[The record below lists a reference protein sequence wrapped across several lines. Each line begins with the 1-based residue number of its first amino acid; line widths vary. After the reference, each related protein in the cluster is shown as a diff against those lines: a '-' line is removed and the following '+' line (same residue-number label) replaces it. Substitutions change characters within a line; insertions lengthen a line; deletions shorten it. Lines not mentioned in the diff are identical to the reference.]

1 LELGPA
7 GAVEVLAVP
16 QLVVLRPRQSF
27 VSFTTELFVFLAT
40 HLVHTLGGFC
50 VAPALAEMSLAKL
63 AIVRATELASSQFWN
78 VRMPTDFRPT
88 ASLQVLRLRAN
99 LLALTRRFFDESGYW
114 EVDTPLLS
122 HERVIDPNIEP
133 FVVPWPAGEQLSLQT
148 SPEFAMKRLLAS
160 GAESIYQLGKVFRRG
175 EIGRL
180 HNPEFTML
188 EWYRVGDTHHEQM
201 NFVEKFVDEFAR
213 EVERLSPTAPRPSPL
228 VRYPFERLSYD
239 QAFER
244 HTGSKVLSRPTG
256 EIVSLARRLGVSA
269 PESLLPNDRDGWLN
283 LLLAERVEPHLGH
296 DRPTFIF
303 DYPASQ
309 AALARVRVAGP
320 VSVAERFELYVNGI
334 ELCNGYHEL
343 TDANTLRAR
352 IRHEAT
358 ATKQHIPEPARLL
371 AAMEQGLPPC
381 SGVALGFDRL
391 LMLCLGANSIRQ
403 VIPFPFEIA

>member
-1 LELGPA
+1 
-7 GAVEVLAVP
+7 
-16 QLVVLRPRQSF
+16 
-27 VSFTTELFVFLAT
+27 
-40 HLVHTLGGFC
+40 
-50 VAPALAEMSLAKL
+50 
-63 AIVRATELASSQFWN
+63 
-78 VRMPTDFRPT
+78 MPTDFRPA
-88 ASLQVLRLRAN
+88 ASLEVLRLRAR
-99 LLALTRRFFDESGYW
+99 LLAFTRRFFDESGYW
-114 EVDTPLLS
+114 EVDTPILS

-133 FVVPWPAGEQLSLQT
+133 FAVSWSASEQLSLQT

-160 GAESIYQLGKVFRRG
+160 GADAIYQLGKVFRRG
-175 EIGRL
+175 ELGRL

-201 NFVEKFVDEFAR
+201 NFVEKFVTAFAR
-213 EVERLSPTAPRPSPL
+213 DVEQQSSVSPLPAVLSPQS
-228 VRYPFERLSYD
+228 FERLTYD

-256 EIVSLARRLGVSA
+256 EIVALARRLGVSA

-283 LLLAERVEPHLGH
+283 LLLAERVESHLGH
-296 DRPTFIF
+296 NRPTFLY

-320 VSVAERFELYVNGI
+320 VSVAERFELYVSGI

-358 ATKQHIPEPARLL
+358 ASGQQIPEPARLL
-371 AAMEQGLPPC
+371 AAMEEGLPAC

>member
-1 LELGPA
+1 
-7 GAVEVLAVP
+7 
-16 QLVVLRPRQSF
+16 
-27 VSFTTELFVFLAT
+27 
-40 HLVHTLGGFC
+40 
-50 VAPALAEMSLAKL
+50 
-63 AIVRATELASSQFWN
+63 
-78 VRMPTDFRPT
+78 MPTDFRPA
-88 ASLQVLRLRAN
+88 ASLDVLRLRAR
-99 LLALTRRFFDESGYW
+99 LLAFTRRFFDESGYW
-114 EVDTPLLS
+114 EVDTPILS

-133 FVVPWPAGEQLSLQT
+133 FVTHNSSSEQLSLQT

-160 GAESIYQLGKVFRRG
+160 GADAIYQLGKVFRRG
-175 EIGRL
+175 ELGRL

-201 NFVEKFVDEFAR
+201 NFVEKFVSEFAS
-213 EVERLSPTAPRPSPL
+213 EVGQQSSASPH
-228 VRYPFERLSYD
+228 PFERLTYD
-239 QAFER
+239 QVFER

-256 EIVSLARRLGVSA
+256 EIIALARRLGVGA
-269 PESLLPNDRDGWLN
+269 PESLLSNDRDGWLN

-296 DRPTFIF
+296 DRPTFVY

-320 VSVAERFELYVNGI
+320 VSVAERFELYVSGI

-358 ATKQHIPEPARLL
+358 ASGQHIPEPARLL
-371 AAMEQGLPPC
+371 AAMEQGLPAC

-403 VIPFPFEIA
+403 VTPFPFEIA

>member
-1 LELGPA
+1 
-7 GAVEVLAVP
+7 
-16 QLVVLRPRQSF
+16 
-27 VSFTTELFVFLAT
+27 
-40 HLVHTLGGFC
+40 
-50 VAPALAEMSLAKL
+50 
-63 AIVRATELASSQFWN
+63 
-78 VRMPTDFRPT
+78 MPTDFRPA
-88 ASLQVLRLRAN
+88 ASLEVLRLRAR
-99 LLALTRRFFDESGYW
+99 LLAFTRRYFDESGYW
-114 EVDTPLLS
+114 EVDTPILS

-133 FVVPWPAGEQLSLQT
+133 FVVPWSASEQLSLQT

-160 GAESIYQLGKVFRRG
+160 GADAIYQLGKVFRRG
-175 EIGRL
+175 ELGRL

-201 NFVEKFVDEFAR
+201 HFVEKFVSEFAR
-213 EVERLSPTAPRPSPL
+213 EVERQSSAAPRSSPL
-228 VRYPFERLSYD
+228 APHPFERLTYD
-239 QAFER
+239 QTFER

-256 EIVSLARRLGVSA
+256 EIVALARRLGVSA
-269 PESLLPNDRDGWLN
+269 PDSLLPNDRDGWLN

-296 DRPTFIF
+296 DRPMFIY

-320 VSVAERFELYVNGI
+320 VSVAERFELYGNGI

-352 IRHEAT
+352 IHHEAT
-358 ATKQHIPEPARLL
+358 ASGQRLAEPARLL